1 MSRFSN
7 SRFILTAQLSDA
19 KLTIVPL
26 KLTTGTQLGPYTI
39 LGPLGAGGMGE
50 VYRARDA
57 RLGREVA
64 LKILTN
70 KLEGDPDALERF
82 DREARIVASLS
93 HPNVVALYDYGNYD
107 GTVCAITEL
116 LEGESLDRRL
126 ARERMSWRHAIELAA
141 LIADGLSS
149 AHARGIVH
157 RDLKPGNV
165 FITRDG
171 QIKILDFGLATSARV
186 FADGRGGDSTVTVHT
201 EPGTV
206 LGTVGYMSPEQVRG
220 EIADPRSDIFALGCI
235 LYEMLAWRRA
245 FSGDTAAET
254 LAAILRDQPAELSA
268 AAVPVPPNVEA
279 VVRRCLEKDREQR
292 FQSARDLAF
301 ALRGLLGRSATAP
314 PPTEPKPRY
323 TLRRRTIAG
332 ALVVAAL
339 AVLAVAGWS
348 RWSGGHRRIGSVAVL
363 PLANRSGDTAQEYFV
378 DGITDQLIA
387 GLARIDGVRVT
398 SRTSAMHYKGSPRS
412 LGDIARELGV
422 EAVVEGSV
430 TRTGSRVEVTANLA
444 DASTQSVLWSATFER
459 DVRDLPRLQGEIAQ
473 QVARTMSVDVS
484 AADRAQFDA
493 ARQVNPEALD
503 AYVRGRYYWNKRA
516 PADLQQAVEEFRRA
530 IDADPTYAAAY
541 AGLADAYAQ
550 IAYSNLAAPR
560 DAFPKAKAAASQA
573 ITLAPDLAEPH
584 ASLGF
589 VHMYF
594 DFDFDASEREFR
606 RAIALDENSVTA
618 HHFYSILLAALLRPD
633 EARQQ
638 IERARVLDPLS
649 PLVATD
655 AGFETFYD
663 RRYEEARSALE
674 EAIQAS
680 PKAPLAHYWLARTFQ
695 AQGQNEKA
703 IAEFELSSRAFGNF
717 APTIGGLG
725 NLYGTMGR
733 RDDALKML
741 AKLEELAPLTYATAY
756 QRALVYVGL
765 ADRTQALTWL
775 QQAFDDRVGNGLV
788 WLLKDPRW
796 DPMRGDPGF
805 EDMVTKVG
813 FPPESRARS
822 PRPSAK
828 QQKIS

>member
-1 MSRFSN
+1 M
-7 SRFILTAQLSDA
+7 
-19 KLTIVPL
+19 

-57 RLGREVA
+57 RLGRDVA
-64 LKILTN
+64 LKILTD
-70 KLEGDPDALERF
+70 KLEGQADALERF
-82 DREARIVASLS
+82 DREARTVASLS
-93 HPNVVALYDYGNYD
+93 HPNVVALYDYGKYE
-107 GTVCAITEL
+107 GTVCAVSEL

-126 ARERMSWRHAIELAA
+126 ARERMAWRQAIEFAA

-171 QIKILDFGLATSARV
+171 QIKILDFGLATSARLI
-186 FADGRGGDSTVTVHT
+186 ADGRGGESTMTVQT

-206 LGTVGYMSPEQVRG
+206 LGTLGYMSPEQVRG
-220 EIADPRSDIFALGCI
+220 ETADPRSDIFALGCI
-235 LYEMLAWRRA
+235 LYEMLAGRRA

-268 AAVPVPPNVEA
+268 ATAPVPPNVET

-301 ALRGLLGRSATAP
+301 ALRGLLSGSVTVP
-314 PPTEPKPRY
+314 PPEPKPWY
-323 TLRRRTIAG
+323 TRRRRTIAG
-332 ALVVAAL
+332 ALVVATL
-339 AVLAVAGWS
+339 AVLAVAGWIK
-348 RWSGGHRRIGSVAVL
+348 WSDGHRRIGSVAVL
-363 PLANRSGDTAQEYFV
+363 PLANRSGDAAQEYFV

-398 SRTSAMHYKGSPRS
+398 SRTSAMHYKASPKA

-422 EAVVEGSV
+422 EAVLEGSV
-430 TRTGSRVEVTANLA
+430 TRNGSRVVVTANLA
-444 DASTQSVLWSATFER
+444 NPSTQSVLWSDTFER

-484 AADRAQFDA
+484 AADRAQFNA
-493 ARQVNPEALD
+493 PGQVNPDAFD
-503 AYVRGRYYWNKRA
+503 AYVRGRYYWSKRT
-516 PADLQQAVEEFRRA
+516 PADLQRAVEEFRRA

-550 IAYSNLAAPR
+550 TGYSNLAAPR
-560 DAFPKAKAAASQA
+560 DVFPKAKAAAIKA

-594 DFDFDASEREFR
+594 DFDFEASEREFR

-618 HHFYSILLAALLRPD
+618 HHYYSILLAALLRPD

-655 AGFETFYD
+655 AGFVTFYD
-663 RRYEEARSALE
+663 RRYEEARRALE

-680 PKAPLAHYWLARTFQ
+680 PKAPLAHFWLARTFQ

-703 IAEFELSSRAFGNF
+703 IAEFQLSTLAFGF
-717 APTIGGLG
+717 FSPAIGGIG

-733 RDDALKML
+733 RDEAVKML
-741 AKLEELAPLTYATAY
+741 AKLDELSPLTYVAAY

-765 ADRTQALTWL
+765 GDRTQALTWL

-805 EDMVTKVG
+805 EEMVTKVG

-822 PRPSAK
+822 PRPSVK
-828 QQKIS
+828 QRKTS

>member
-1 MSRFSN
+1 
-7 SRFILTAQLSDA
+7 
-19 KLTIVPL
+19 L
-26 KLTTGTQLGPYTI
+26 KLTTGTQLGPYTV

-50 VYRARDA
+50 VYRARDT
-57 RLGREVA
+57 RLGRDVA
-64 LKILTN
+64 LKILTD
-70 KLEGDPDALERF
+70 KLEGHPEALERF
-82 DREARIVASLS
+82 DREARTVASLS
-93 HPNVVALYDYGNYD
+93 HPNVVALYDYGKYD
-107 GTVCAITEL
+107 GTVCAVTEL

-126 ARERMSWRHAIELAA
+126 ARERMSWRQAIEFAA

-171 QIKILDFGLATSARV
+171 QIKILDFGLATSAQV
-186 FADGRGGDSTVTVHT
+186 IADGRGGQSTVTVQT

-220 EIADPRSDIFALGCI
+220 ETADPRSDIFALGCI

-268 AAVPVPPNVEA
+268 ATVPVPPNVET

-301 ALRGLLGRSATAP
+301 ALRALLSGSVTAP
-314 PPTEPKPRY
+314 PPEPKPWY
-323 TLRRRTIAG
+323 TRRRRTIAG
-332 ALVVAAL
+332 ALVVATL

-348 RWSGGHRRIGSVAVL
+348 KWSGAHRRIGSVAVL
-363 PLANRSGDTAQEYFV
+363 PLANRSGDAAQEYFV

-398 SRTSAMHYKGSPRS
+398 SRTSAMHYKGSPKA

-422 EAVVEGSV
+422 EAVLEGSV
-430 TRTGSRVEVTANLA
+430 TRNGSRVVVTAGLA
-444 DASTQSVLWSATFER
+444 DASTQSVLWSETFER

-473 QVARTMSVDVS
+473 QVARTMSLAVS
-484 AADRAQFDA
+484 AADRAQFNA
-493 ARQVNPEALD
+493 AGQVNPDAFD
-503 AYVRGRYYWNKRA
+503 AYVRGRYYWNKRT

-541 AGLADAYAQ
+541 AGLADAYSQ
-550 IAYSNLAAPR
+550 IGFASLAAER
-560 DAFPKAKAAASQA
+560 DAFPKAKAAANQA
-573 ITLAPDLAEPH
+573 LRLAPDLAEPH

-594 DFDFDASEREFR
+594 DYDFDASEREFR
-606 RAIALDENSVTA
+606 RAIALDDNSVTA
-618 HHFYSILLAALLRPD
+618 HDAYSILLAALLRPD

-638 IERARVLDPLS
+638 IERARMLDPLS
-649 PLVATD
+649 SLVATN

-663 RRYEEARSALE
+663 RRYDDARVALE
-674 EAIQAS
+674 EAIKAS
-680 PKAPLAHYWLARTFQ
+680 PGNPWAHFWLARTFQ
-695 AQGQNEKA
+695 AQGLYDEA
-703 IAEFELSSRAFGNF
+703 IAQFQLPANAFDNF
-717 APTIGGLG
+717 VASIAGLG
-725 NLYGTMGR
+725 HLYGQLGR
-733 RDDALKML
+733 RNEALKML
-741 AKLEELAPLTYATAY
+741 AKLDDLTGQGRVTTY
-756 QRALVYVGL
+756 QRALVNLGL
-765 ADRTQALTWL
+765 SDREQALAWL
-775 QQAFDDRVGNGLV
+775 RRSYDERANGLV

-805 EDMVTKVG
+805 EAMVTKVG

-828 QQKIS
+828 PQKTS

>member
-1 MSRFSN
+1 M
-7 SRFILTAQLSDA
+7 
-19 KLTIVPL
+19 KLTS
-26 KLTTGTQLGPYTI
+26 GTQLGPYTI

-50 VYRARDA
+50 VYRALDT
-57 RLGREVA
+57 RLGRDVA
-64 LKILTN
+64 LKILTGT
-70 KLEGDPDALERF
+70 LEGHRDALERF
-82 DREARIVASLS
+82 EREARTVASLS
-93 HPNVVALYDYGNYD
+93 HPNIVALYDFGTYD
-107 GTVCAITEL
+107 GTVCAVTEL

-126 ARERMSWRHAIELAA
+126 ARERLSWRQSIEFAA
-141 LIADGLSS
+141 LIADGLSA

-171 QIKILDFGLATSARV
+171 QIKILDFGLATSARGI
-186 FADGRGGDSTVTVHT
+186 AKGAAGESTTTLQT

-220 EIADPRSDIFALGCI
+220 EAADPRSDIFALGCI
-235 LYEMLAWRRA
+235 LYEMLAGRRA
-245 FSGDTAAET
+245 FSGDTSAET

-268 AAVPVPPNVEA
+268 ATVPVAVPPNVET

-301 ALRGLLGRSATAP
+301 AVRALLSVSVPASLSQ
-314 PPTEPKPRY
+314 PKPWPRP
-323 TLRRRTIAG
+323 RRIIAG
-332 ALVVAAL
+332 ALVVATVAAL
-339 AVLAVAGWS
+339 AVVGWIK
-348 RWSGGHRRIGSVAVL
+348 WPGAHRRIGSLAVL
-363 PLANRSGDTAQEYFV
+363 PLTNRSGDAGQEYFA

-398 SRTSAMHYKGSPRS
+398 SRTSAMHYKGSPKALRE
-412 LGDIARELGV
+412 IARELGV
-422 EAVVEGSV
+422 DAVLEGSV
-430 TRTGSRVEVTANLA
+430 TRSGSRVVVTANLA
-444 DASTQSVLWSATFER
+444 DAATQSVLWSDTYER
-459 DVRDLPRLQGEIAQ
+459 DVRDLPRLQGEIAE
-473 QVARTMSVDVS
+473 QVARKISVELSTD
-484 AADRAQFDA
+484 DRAQFNA
-493 ARQVNPEALD
+493 ARQVNPEAFD

-550 IAYSNLAAPR
+550 IGYSNLAAPR
-560 DAFPKAKAAASQA
+560 DAFPKAKAAASKA

-594 DFDFDASEREFR
+594 DYDFIASEREFR
-606 RAIALDENSVTA
+606 RAILLDENSVTA
-618 HHFYSILLAALLRPD
+618 HHYYSILLAALLRPD

-638 IERARVLDPLS
+638 IGRARVLDPLS

-663 RRYEEARSALE
+663 RRYEDARSALE
-674 EAIQAS
+674 EAIQAN

-695 AQGQNEKA
+695 AQRQNEKA
-703 IAEFELSSRAFGNF
+703 IAEFQLSSQAFGNF
-717 APTIGGLG
+717 APAIGGVG

-733 RDDALKML
+733 RDDALKIL
-741 AKLEELAPLTYATAY
+741 AKLNELAPLTYATAY

-775 QQAFDDRVGNGLV
+775 QQAFDDRVNGVV

-805 EDMVTKVG
+805 EDIVTKVG
-813 FPPESRARS
+813 FPPESRARA
-822 PRPSAK
+822 PQPSAHL
-828 QQKIS
+828 QKTS